1 MPAPELNIALPAIAP
16 SILTA
21 DFTRLGQE
29 VAEAARAGAGLLH
42 LDVMDGRFVPNITFG
57 PLVVAA
63 LSGTTQ
69 LPVDVHLMIDDP
81 ERFIDDFVEAGAD
94 IITLHVE
101 ATRHLHRAIQ
111 QIHAHGVRAGV
122 AVNPATPLTLVEEIL
137 EMVDLV
143 LVMSVNPGYGG
154 QTFIPT
160 SLEKIARL
168 RGRLEG
174 ARHRPW
180 IEVDGGIQV
189 SNARRVVE
197 AGADILVAGS
207 SVFNPDQPVQ
217 DALAALRA
225 AAHS

>member
-1 MPAPELNIALPAIAP
+1 MPSPDLNVALPAIAP

-21 DFTRLGQE
+21 DFTRLGQQ
-29 VAEAARAGAGLLH
+29 VGEAARAGAGLLH
-42 LDVMDGRFVPNITFG
+42 LDVMDGQFVPNITFG

-69 LPVDVHLMIDDP
+69 LPVDVHLMIDAP
-81 ERFIDDFVEAGAD
+81 ERYIDAFVEAGAD

-111 QIHAHGVRAGV
+111 QIHSHGVRAGV
-122 AVNPATPLTLVEEIL
+122 AINPATPLAAVEEVL

-143 LVMSVNPGYGG
+143 LVMSVNPGFGG
-154 QTFIPT
+154 QTFIPA
-160 SLEKIARL
+160 SLEKVSRL

-174 ARHRPW
+174 ARHRPL

-207 SVFNPDQPVQ
+207 SVFNPDQSIH

-225 AAHS
+225 AAQS